1 MNLCFHYNNIYK
13 MSFDSESSMNYQK
26 ISNKEKK
33 RNEDTHKQDID
44 QIKSPKINYLSA
56 KFIKFVRK

>member
-1 MNLCFHYNNIYK
+1 